1 MFSRISQLSRHLSSP
16 TSNFSQSAAPTITKS
31 APVLTAM
38 SFPLPKFYENKNKK
52 IQTAACL
59 VIGDEVLG
67 GKVYLFFFFF
77 SFFAFYL
84 TLLNQLNNN

>member
-77 SFFAFYL
+77 FFAFYL